1 MLSGRN
7 LVGRNLE
14 GTTLAASHTGY
25 GRSAEYRGAGFR
37 RTTPE
42 EPLPTM
48 ASSRIPAEHLRQYS
62 DLAMAWMQEYLR
74 IDTTNPPGH
83 EMQAVSFY
91 KKILDQEGIENRAFE
106 YTPGRCDLWARL
118 PHTTAQ

>member
-1 MLSGRN
+1 MVAVLSI
-7 LVGRNLE
+7 
-14 GTTLAASHTGY
+14 A
-25 GRSAEYRGAGFR
+25 GAGFR
-37 RTTPE
+37 RTRGTPE

-74 IDTTNPPGH
+74 IDTTTPPGH

-91 KKILDQEGIENRAFE
+91 KKILDQEGIENRPFE
-106 YTPGRCDLWARL
+106 YVPGRGNLRAPPLSLISGETSSTQR
-118 PHTTAQ
+118 TQGITG

>member
-1 MLSGRN
+1 MVAVLSIAGQ
-7 LVGRNLE
+7 VS
-14 GTTLAASHTGY
+14 AAP
-25 GRSAEYRGAGFR
+25 GA
-37 RTTPE
+37 TPE

-91 KKILDQEGIENRAFE
+91 KKILDQEGIENLPFE
-106 YTPGRCDLWARL
+106 YVPGRGDLWAL
-118 PHTTAQ
+118 PLSLISGETSSTQRTQGITG